1 MAPPDHPTEA
11 NTPPPR
17 EGGGRIDPNLAFL
30 LNLLGAACAGY
41 FLLGQNKKGVVS
53 VILFAA
59 LFAPPSCGTGAM
71 LLALVTAIDAYRQA
85 RKRQSDAAA
94 RA

>member
-1 MAPPDHPTEA
+1 MAPPDHASELS
-11 NTPPPR
+11 TPPPT

-41 FLLGQNKKGVVS
+41 FLLGQNKKGIASVV
-53 VILFAA
+53 LFAA

-71 LLALVTAIDAYRQA
+71 LLALVTAVDAYRQA